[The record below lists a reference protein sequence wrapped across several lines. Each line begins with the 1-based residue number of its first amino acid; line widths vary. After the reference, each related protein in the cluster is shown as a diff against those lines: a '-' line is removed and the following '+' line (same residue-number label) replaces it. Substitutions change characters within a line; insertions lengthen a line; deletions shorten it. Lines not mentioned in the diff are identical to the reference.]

1 MDIGGGG
8 GAGKEVD
15 QVAGGSEQPQ
25 QRMKIGWPTEVR
37 HVAHVT
43 FDRFHG
49 FRGVPAELQPE
60 PALAKAPSARYACT
74 FSLSPFHQRLLLR
87 V

>member
-1 MDIGGGG
+1 MDTGAGGGG
-8 GAGKEVD
+8 GKEVD

-60 PALAKAPSARYACT
+60 LQNDKGKNASKTAAEPPIHFTSGLPI
-74 FSLSPFHQRLLLR
+74 
-87 V
+87 

>member
-1 MDIGGGG
+1 MDTGGGG
-8 GAGKEVD
+8 KEDD
-15 QVAGGSEQPQ
+15 QVAGGGDQEQS
-25 QRMKIGWPTEVR
+25 RMKIGWPTDVR

-60 PALAKAPSARYACT
+60 PALAKAPSARY
-74 FSLSPFHQRLLLR
+74 FIRSPISPFRQLLLG